1 MSGDAPAKLSI
12 IQSAT
17 LEQRLDGPQILI
29 VDDEAVIGDICSRA
43 LTNCRVSQ
51 ARDGHQALKLIAKTD
66 FDNDVHGFLHS
77 FLHFRDLTEACC

>member
-12 IQSAT
+12 KQSAT

-51 ARDGHQALKLIAKTD
+51 ARDGHQA
-66 FDNDVHGFLHS
+66 
-77 FLHFRDLTEACC
+77 